1 MLDLS
6 RMNKVLLSLHTSPAV
21 ISVGGGCTWAAVD
34 AALQP
39 HGLAVPA
46 GCFIFPNHV
55 NACCLLR
62 IPDFVSHPFVLCAAA
77 TLHSLALSGLISH
90 TGVGGLT
97 LGGGVGFT
105 SRLLG
110 LTCDALVGA
119 RVVTSSG
126 KVVVVDERT
135 HSDLFW
141 VKPQRIVRMTLFRA
155 HGCSCNASSMPCDT

>member
-1 MLDLS
+1 MPRFS
-6 RMNKVLLSLHTSPAV
+6 RTVWPSPQVVSFFAITSMHVVFYAFR
-21 ISVGGGCTWAAVD
+21 ISSPT
-34 AALQP
+34 
-39 HGLAVPA
+39 HSS
-46 GCFIFPNHV
+46 F
-55 NACCLLR
+55 
-62 IPDFVSHPFVLCAAA
+62 CAAA